1 MTTQE
6 KLEKLGFT
14 TASNKIKEVAELKR
28 KMVIAYEHF
37 RYVKP
42 DKFQMFEA
50 KLRAETM
57 QETHNERRYKTLAFI
72 PIEKYSEIPPVDVLE
87 KLEKAQE
94 MNCFDYFEVAK
105 IEARVEV
112 KDPIIFGCIKGC
124 PDKFYVAQ
132 WDDDVKIQDILK
144 ENEG

>member
-1 MTTQE
+1 MKTEE

-14 TASNKIKEVAELKR
+14 MASNKIKEVKELKR
-28 KMVIAYEHF
+28 KMLVAYEHF

-42 DKFQMFEA
+42 EKFQAFNI
-50 KLRAETM
+50 KLKAETM
-57 QETHNERRYKTLAFI
+57 QETANERRYKTLAFI
-72 PIEKYSEIPPVDVLE
+72 PIEKYQEIPPDAVLE
-87 KLEKAQE
+87 ALEKAQE
-94 MNCFDYFEVAK
+94 LNCFDYFEVAK
-105 IEARVEV
+105 IEARVEI